1 MGRMQTPLE
10 KGLKLLCPGST
21 DSQPGLS
28 PLAPGV
34 GAITVPSLARWDNK
48 HNKCASEG
56 RISEQQTR
64 HPEGLNKEI
73 PPSPFSL
80 ISPGHC

>member
-48 HNKCASEG
+48 EGPANVPRKEGFQSNK
-56 RISEQQTR
+56 RDI
-64 HPEGLNKEI
+64 LKD
-73 PPSPFSL
+73 
-80 ISPGHC
+80 